1 MNHLILH
8 KNDTEK
14 RKSSKFSER
23 VIGPILE
30 HESNGTSLI
39 TVTSCNVSP
48 DLKRGT
54 IFITVLPDEKEH
66 DALDF
71 AKRKRGELRNYI
83 KKKYADKSYSFYR
96 YRNRPWRKNRQKLTN
111 CLEKSR
117 IELRP
122 GSQVA

>member
-1 MNHLILH
+1 MIQRN
-8 KNDTEK
+8 EK
-14 RKSSKFSER
+14 VANFLKELSAQF
-23 VIGPILE
+23 LE

-83 KKKYADKSYSFYR
+83 KKNMQTKVIPFIDIEIDR
-96 YRNRPWRKNRQKLTN
+96 GEKNRQKIDEL
-111 CLEKSR
+111 LREK
-117 IELRP
+117 
-122 GSQVA
+122 